1 MWFKKAAE
9 GGSEYAQRRLGK
21 AYEFGELTLAID
33 LDAARTWYQKAA
45 EGGETLAQHRLFWAS
60 YDGTLGLKT
69 DLEAASMWFKKAVNH
84 DSEDEEQDEE
94 EDDLARLL
102 RKLQVGIDASTGT
115 AGAATVTGVYR
126 GGDGRGGGAR
136 IVTIGLKSNVPLG
149 TAI

>member
-1 MWFKKAAE
+1 
-9 GGSEYAQRRLGK
+9 
-21 AYEFGELTLAID
+21 
-33 LDAARTWYQKAA
+33 
-45 EGGETLAQHRLFWAS
+45 
-60 YDGTLGLKT
+60 
-69 DLEAASMWFKKAVNH
+69 MWFKKAVNH

-115 AGAATVTGVYR
+115 AGAVTVTGVYR